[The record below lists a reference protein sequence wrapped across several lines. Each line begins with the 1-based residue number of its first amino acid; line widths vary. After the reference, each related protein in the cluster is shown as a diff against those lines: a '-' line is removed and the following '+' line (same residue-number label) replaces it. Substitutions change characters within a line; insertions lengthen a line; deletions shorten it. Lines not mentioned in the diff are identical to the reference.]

1 MTKCR
6 IVKRHSVSGIVS
18 FVVQTKG
25 WWMWYDAHVRDT
37 LVDATALV
45 QYYDG
50 SQERDEVVWT
60 NE

>member
-6 IVKRHSVSGIVS
+6 IVKRHSASGVVF
-18 FVVQTKG
+18 FVVQKKG
-25 WWMWYDAHVRDT
+25 SLGWCGVHVRDT
-37 LVDATALV
+37 LEDAMALV
-45 QYYDG
+45 RHYDG